1 MKSKTLHLIIL
12 IFSAVYTISCHDDD
26 PAPLRFYD
34 NYYEVPMGG
43 KRHLGIESGNGNYSV
58 EIADTRIATAGVEY
72 GWTENP
78 KRLHHLC
85 RRFSHGKHS
94 AKGYRLC
101 HYGKL

>member
-1 MKSKTLHLIIL
+1 MKSKTLHLLIL

-34 NYYEVPMGG
+34 NYYEVSMGG

-72 GWTENP
+72 GWTGVPNGCT
-78 KRLHHLC
+78 RLWQEDWVHIQWW
-85 RRFSHGKHS
+85 
-94 AKGYRLC
+94 
-101 HYGKL
+101 

>member
-1 MKSKTLHLIIL
+1 MKSKTLHLLIL

-58 EIADTRIATAGVEY
+58 EIADNSGAKPIGF
-72 GWTENP
+72 
-78 KRLHHLC
+78 HLIN
-85 RRFSHGKHS
+85 
-94 AKGYRLC
+94 LC
-101 HYGKL
+101 FLPHKPMLFTP